1 MAVLVRKAVG
11 AGAYASGRPLLP
23 GLALAGAVGA
33 AAAAT
38 HALPIASPWIQLAC
52 GTALTLAFCFLLVL
66 SVPHWLD
73 GADPALRRSLASRLP
88 LPSALRARMER

>member
-23 GLALAGAVGA
+23 GLALATTVGA

-66 SVPHWLD
+66 SAPHLLD
-73 GADPALRRSLASRLP
+73 GTDPALRRSLASRLP
-88 LPSALRARMER
+88 LPSALRARMVR